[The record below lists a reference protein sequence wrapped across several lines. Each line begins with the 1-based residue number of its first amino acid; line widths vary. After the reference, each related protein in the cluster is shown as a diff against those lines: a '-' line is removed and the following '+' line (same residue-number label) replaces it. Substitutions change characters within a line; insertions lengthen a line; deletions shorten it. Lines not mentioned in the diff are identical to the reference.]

1 MNFINKKF
9 YKIKKSINIIIP
21 VILGAIILIGNVIS
35 IPVYNLSIQKSF
47 AQSNNTHNVFNSNF
61 NSKVQNQNQNQ
72 VAAPLT
78 HSALHSDNSVSSA
91 ALSVPFS
98 GSKSFSNVVPSSSD
112 FNHESSLCSTIKGT
126 SFANLS
132 SSLCKNTNKAAV
144 FDPTFTY
151 TKSATNAKT
160 ATSSHTHTRY
170 HVVGPDN
177 FKFINSYWTTSDTP
191 RAVDVGTSANT
202 TYLSASP
209 HPPNINLETDNGFGP
224 TTLVWNC
231 NMKELCN

>member
-61 NSKVQNQNQNQ
+61 NSRVQNQNQNQ
-72 VAAPLT
+72 VTTPIAN
-78 HSALHSDNSVSSA
+78 SALHSDNGISSA

-98 GSKSFSNVVPSSSD
+98 GSKSNAAA
-112 FNHESSLCSTIKGT
+112 FN
-126 SFANLS
+126 
-132 SSLCKNTNKAAV
+132 
-144 FDPTFTY
+144 PTFTY

-177 FKFINSYWTTSDTP
+177 FKFINSYWTTSNTP
-191 RAVDVGTSANT
+191 RAVDVGTSTNT

-209 HPPNINLETDNGFGP
+209 QPSNFNLETDNAFGP
-224 TTLVWNC
+224 TTFSCGIAIRRSSAINRNYSRIKITIRIC
-231 NMKELCN
+231 FNSTTSS